1 MVQKLTPNQ
10 VRQIELIQG
19 FIRNVDHVKRLV
31 GELEGNR
38 AARPVIINNI
48 CGAIARELSQMR
60 QRALSANVGTLA
72 DTASD
77 PVARRWIHQ
86 LPPDAGAVLVA
97 APQAGSVWDIP
108 NAPIA
113 MHGHPSDDDAHVPI
127 IFWGR
132 GVKRGIYR
140 GRANTVD
147 IAPTLGRILGVTP
160 LSLIDGR
167 VLTDAL
173 APRN

>member
-1 MVQKLTPNQ
+1 VVQKLTPNQ

-72 DTASD
+72 DTAGG
-77 PVARRWIHQ
+77 
-86 LPPDAGAVLVA
+86 LAVLA
-97 APQAGSVWDIP
+97 ARQGSGLNFKV
-108 NAPIA
+108 
-113 MHGHPSDDDAHVPI
+113 
-127 IFWGR
+127 R
-132 GVKRGIYR
+132 
-140 GRANTVD
+140 
-147 IAPTLGRILGVTP
+147 
-160 LSLIDGR
+160 
-167 VLTDAL
+167 AL
-173 APRN
+173 AEGVNSLMIQLDQSLKSASQLEKPADRPEPKSS